1 MNSRSKKISLTE
13 KEIEKLVWLLNL
25 INEDEYNSYTDI
37 KKKLLQAHPRLK
49 QELYE
54 KEIHRW
60 VSSVLVEREPDVKQV
75 LKDIELLTELLI
87 DNKLYGEYSKET
99 DKAIH
104 KLNDLREA
112 HFNRII
118 NQDFSKLKKEFNTWK
133 ALRKL
138 NETSKTKM

>member
-75 LKDIELLTELLI
+75 LKDIELLI
-87 DNKLYGEYSKET
+87 DNNYYWEYPKET
-99 DKAIH
+99 DKAIR
-104 KLNDLREA
+104 KLDDLREA